1 MKLLL
6 TAVAA
11 IGFLASVAADAAP
24 YYDSAPRTAPAPARL
39 VEPQQ
44 PLPEYW
50 ECGLI
55 QVSPPDHDRDPGF
68 KINLVLND
76 ENFYVGHT
84 MISGKVYSRG
94 DQYDIHR
101 IWVDGNLNWSGR
113 SYKNPAIT
121 MVGTFGKNRATGRV
135 QYVERIYKNNRLE
148 TTVVSTCHVE
158 EVGD

>member
-6 TAVAA
+6 TTVAA
-11 IGFLASVAADAAP
+11 IGLLASVAADAAP
-24 YYDSAPRTAPAPARL
+24 YYFSAPRTAPAPARL
-39 VEPQQ
+39 AEPQQ
-44 PLPEYW
+44 PLSEYW

-55 QVSPPDHDRDPGF
+55 QVSPPDRDRDPGF

-84 MISGKVYSRG
+84 MISGQVYSRG
-94 DQYDIHR
+94 DQYNIQR
-101 IWVDGNLNWSGR
+101 IWADGNLNWSGR
-113 SYKNPAIT
+113 SYKNQAIS
-121 MVGTFGKNRATGRV
+121 MVGTFGKNRSTGRM

-158 EVGD
+158 EQGD